1 MKTLNSTEF
10 WPRLFKT
17 RAIECSCYPVS
28 DSPSMVLMH
37 LRTGLGVDL
46 GVGLVLRFRCVSA
59 GVRVK
64 IKD

>member
-1 MKTLNSTEF
+1 
-10 WPRLFKT
+10 
-17 RAIECSCYPVS
+17 
-28 DSPSMVLMH
+28 MVLMH